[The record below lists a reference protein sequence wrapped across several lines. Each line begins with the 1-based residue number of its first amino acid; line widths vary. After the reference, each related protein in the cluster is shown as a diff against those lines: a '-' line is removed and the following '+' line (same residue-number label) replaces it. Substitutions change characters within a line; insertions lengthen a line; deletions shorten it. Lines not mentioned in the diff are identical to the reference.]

1 MITVFE
7 IDELKI
13 YKGDDIQITP
23 DIIVTQPTIGQIAD
37 FGEKRYFG
45 AVHTLTA
52 SGADLKWQLWD
63 YANIDYT
70 TIEDY
75 ELFVTFIHQLI
86 SSNKKMYK
94 EFMDNKEFYEEEIDL
109 PSNNIL
115 EEMQIN
121 PLQLIL
127 KDIDLADFIPCTFEG
142 TGELI
147 LYDEEHDIT
156 IDRAI
161 YAQIVDAVRRIH
173 GLKRNNEKPGNET
186 TKMILIDEARE
197 NAQIASDKE
206 YKSTLKPLVSAVTVK
221 CGMCGDDRIWNMKVS
236 QFFDNI
242 KRINKI
248 QDSQLLLQGA
258 YSGFASLKG
267 IDKSRLD
274 WTGDV

>member
-1 MITVFE
+1 MFE
-7 IDELKI
+7 LDELKI

-52 SGADLKWQLWD
+52 SGADMKWQLWD

-75 ELFVTFIHQLI
+75 DLFITFSYKVM
-86 SSNKKMYK
+86 SSNKQMYK
-94 EFMDNKEFYEEEIDL
+94 EIMDNKEEYAEQLASIPDAVL
-109 PSNNIL
+109 D
-115 EEMQIN
+115 EMEIN

-127 KDIDLADFIPCTFEG
+127 KDIDLADFTPCTHEG
-142 TGELI
+142 TGEVI
-147 LYDEEHDIT
+147 LYNIERDIT
-156 IDRAI
+156 IDRLV
-161 YAQIVDAVRRIH
+161 YTKIVDAVRKIH
-173 GLKRNNEKPGNET
+173 GLKRNDEKPGNET
-186 TKMILIDEARE
+186 TKMILIEEARE
-197 NAQIASDKE
+197 NAAIAADKPH
-206 YKSTLKPLVSAVTVK
+206 KSTLKPLVSAITVK

-248 QDSQLLLQGA
+248 QDAQLLLQGA
-258 YSGFASLKG
+258 YSGFANLKG
-267 IDKSRLD
+267 VDKSRLD
-274 WTGDV
+274 WAGDL